1 MISIYSYT
9 DYRKFIS
16 DFFAEQKRNGLGF
29 SYAFFAKKAGF
40 KSRSF
45 IAKVMSGE
53 KALSAASA
61 GRVARALDLQKK
73 ERDYF
78 KALVLFNNEKSLN
91 KKSRYFEN
99 LQSTHQ
105 SNKSVLLRNDQF
117 EYFNKWYFAALREIA
132 AYYDFKDDFRKLGA
146 LLDPP
151 ISAIEAKQGID
162 PLLRLN
168 LLKKHGG
175 SYVQTQSAIT
185 TGDEVQNIA
194 VANFQRE
201 TSGLSQRAI
210 TRLGSRQEIST
221 LTFGTNKTGFK
232 EIQSEIRAFRKKLIS
247 ILATHKPL
255 DRVYHLNL
263 QLFPMTKLPKKE
275 EGVL

>member
-1 MISIYSYT
+1 MINIYSYT

-16 DFFAEQKRNGLGF
+16 DYCAEQKRNGIGF
-29 SYAFFAKKAGF
+29 SYAFFAKKAGY

-45 IAKVMSGE
+45 MIKVISGE
-53 KALSAASA
+53 KALSAASI
-61 GRVARALDLQKK
+61 GRVAKAMDLQKK

-78 KALVLFNNEKSLN
+78 KALVLFNNEKSLD
-91 KKSRYFEN
+91 KKNRYFEN

-132 AYYDFKDDFRKLGA
+132 AYHDFKDDFRKLGA
-146 LLDPP
+146 TLDPP

-162 PLLRLN
+162 LLLRLN
-168 LLKKHGG
+168 LLKKRES

-185 TGDEVQNIA
+185 TGDEVKNIA

-201 TSGLSQRAI
+201 TSRLSQRAI
-210 TRLGSRQEIST
+210 TRLGNRQEIAT

-232 EIQSEIRAFRKKLIS
+232 EIQSEIRAFRKKLMNI
-247 ILATHKPL
+247 IAAHKPL
-255 DRVYHLNL
+255 DRVYHLNF

-275 EGVL
+275 EGAV

>member
-16 DFFAEQKRNGLGF
+16 DYFAEQKRNGIGF

-45 IAKVMSGE
+45 MAKVISGE
-53 KALSAASA
+53 KALSAASI
-61 GRVARALDLQKK
+61 GRVAKAMDLQKK

-78 KALVLFNNEKSLN
+78 RALVLFNNEKSLN

-132 AYYDFKDDFRKLGA
+132 AYCDFKDDFQKLGA

-151 ISAIEAKQGID
+151 ISAKEAKQGID
-162 PLLRLN
+162 LLLRLN
-168 LLKKHGG
+168 LLKKHDGPF
-175 SYVQTQSAIT
+175 VQTDTSIT
-185 TGDEVQNIA
+185 TGNEVQNIA

-201 TSGLSQRAI
+201 TSQLSQRAI
-210 TRLGSRQEIST
+210 TRMGNRQEIST

-232 EIQSEIRAFRKKLIS
+232 EIQSEIRAFRKKLMS
-247 ILATHKPL
+247 IIAAHKPL
-255 DRVYHLNL
+255 DRVYQLNV

-275 EGVL
+275 DGAL

>member
-9 DYRKFIS
+9 DYRKFIA
-16 DFFAEQKRNGLGF
+16 DYFAEQKRANARF

-45 IAKVMSGE
+45 MAKVMNGE
-53 KALSAASA
+53 KALSAASI
-61 GRVARALDLQKK
+61 GRVAKAMDLQKK

-91 KKSRYFEN
+91 KKSRYFAS

-132 AYYDFKDDFRKLGA
+132 AYCDFKDDFQKLGA

-151 ISAIEAKQGID
+151 ISAKGAKQGIEL
-162 PLLRLN
+162 LLRLN
-168 LLKKHGG
+168 LVKKRDGPF
-175 SYVQTQSAIT
+175 VQTDASIT
-185 TGDEVQNIA
+185 TGNEVQNIA

-201 TSGLSQRAI
+201 TSQLAQRAI
-210 TRLGSRQEIST
+210 TRMENRQEIST
-221 LTFGTNKTGFK
+221 LTFGTNKTGYK
-232 EIQSEIRAFRKKLIS
+232 EIQSEIRAFRKKLIGL
-247 ILATHKPL
+247 IDAHKPI
-255 DRVYHLNL
+255 DRVYQLNL
-263 QLFPMTKLPKKE
+263 QLFPLTKLPKKE
-275 EGVL
+275 DGVV

>member
-16 DFFAEQKRNGLGF
+16 DYFAEQKRNGIGF

-45 IAKVMSGE
+45 MAKVISGE
-53 KALSAASA
+53 KALSAASI
-61 GRVARALDLQKK
+61 GRVAKAMDLQKK

-78 KALVLFNNEKSLN
+78 RALVLFNNEKSLN

-132 AYYDFKDDFRKLGA
+132 AYCEFRDDFQKLGQ

-151 ISAIEAKQGID
+151 ISAKEAKQGID
-162 PLLRLN
+162 LLLRLN
-168 LLKKHGG
+168 LLKKRVGPF
-175 SYVQTQSAIT
+175 VQTDASIT
-185 TGDEVQNIA
+185 TGNEVQNIA

-201 TSGLSQRAI
+201 TSQLSQRAI
-210 TRLGSRQEIST
+210 TRMGNRQEIST
-221 LTFGTNKTGFK
+221 LTFGTSKTGYK
-232 EIQSEIRAFRKKLIS
+232 EIQSEIRAFRKKLIGL
-247 ILATHKPL
+247 IDAHKPI
-255 DRVYHLNL
+255 DRVYQLNL
-263 QLFPMTKLPKKE
+263 QLFPLTKLPKKE
-275 EGVL
+275 DGIV

>member
-9 DYRKFIS
+9 DYRKFIF
-16 DFFAEQKRNGLGF
+16 DYFAEQKCNGIGF

-45 IAKVMSGE
+45 MAKVISGE
-53 KALSAASA
+53 KALSAVSI
-61 GRVARALDLQKK
+61 GRVAKAMDLQKK

-78 KALVLFNNEKSLN
+78 RALVLFNNEKSLN

-132 AYYDFKDDFRKLGA
+132 AYCDFKDDFQKLGA

-151 ISAIEAKQGID
+151 ISAKEAKQGID
-162 PLLRLN
+162 LLLRLN
-168 LLKKHGG
+168 LLKKHDGPF
-175 SYVQTQSAIT
+175 VQTDTSIT
-185 TGDEVQNIA
+185 TGNEVQNIA

-201 TSGLSQRAI
+201 TSQLSQRAI
-210 TRLGSRQEIST
+210 TRMGNRQEIST

-232 EIQSEIRAFRKKLIS
+232 EIQSEIRAFRKKLMS
-247 ILATHKPL
+247 IIAAHKPL
-255 DRVYHLNL
+255 DRVYQLNV

-275 EGVL
+275 DGAL

>member
-16 DFFAEQKRNGLGF
+16 DYFAEQKRNGIGF

-45 IAKVMSGE
+45 MAKVISGE
-53 KALSAASA
+53 KALSAVSI
-61 GRVARALDLQKK
+61 GRVAKAMDLQKK

-78 KALVLFNNEKSLN
+78 RALVLFNNEKSLN

-132 AYYDFKDDFRKLGA
+132 AYCDFKDDFQKLGA
-146 LLDPP
+146 SLDPP
-151 ISAIEAKQGID
+151 ISAKEAKQGIEL
-162 PLLRLN
+162 LLRLN
-168 LLKKHGG
+168 LLKKRDGPF
-175 SYVQTQSAIT
+175 VQTDASIT
-185 TGDEVQNIA
+185 TGNEVQNIA

-201 TSGLSQRAI
+201 TSQLSQRAI
-210 TRLGSRQEIST
+210 TRMGNRQEIST
-221 LTFGTNKTGFK
+221 LTFGTNKTGYK
-232 EIQSEIRAFRKKLIS
+232 EIQSEIRAFRKKLIGL
-247 ILATHKPL
+247 IDAHKPI
-255 DRVYHLNL
+255 DRVYQLNL
-263 QLFPMTKLPKKE
+263 QLFPLTKLPKKE
-275 EGVL
+275 DGVV

>member
-16 DFFAEQKRNGLGF
+16 DYFAEQKRNGIGF

-45 IAKVMSGE
+45 MAKVISGE
-53 KALSAASA
+53 KALSAVSI
-61 GRVARALDLQKK
+61 GRVAKAMDLQKK

-78 KALVLFNNEKSLN
+78 RALVLFNNEKSLN

-117 EYFNKWYFAALREIA
+117 EYFNKWYFAVLREIA
-132 AYYDFKDDFRKLGA
+132 AYCDFKDDFQKLGT

-151 ISAIEAKQGID
+151 ISAKEAKQGID
-162 PLLRLN
+162 LLLRLN
-168 LLKKHGG
+168 LLKKHDG
-175 SYVQTQSAIT
+175 SFVQTDTSIT
-185 TGDEVQNIA
+185 TGNEVQNIA

-201 TSGLSQRAI
+201 TSQLSQRAI
-210 TRLGSRQEIST
+210 TRMGNRQEIST

-247 ILATHKPL
+247 IIAGHKPL
-255 DRVYHLNL
+255 DRVYQLNV

-275 EGVL
+275 DGAL